1 MNSDSRTRWWT
12 MWLLL
17 LTVTAHVVEGN
28 ADWSATCS
36 SGCTCK
42 WADGKKVAE
51 CPNAGLTTI
60 PDNLSPEIQVL
71 DLRGNRL
78 GALVSRAFSSVGL
91 VNLQR
96 IFLRNCSLQ
105 SVDKNAF
112 DELTIMIE
120 VDLSHNKLNRIHP
133 DTFANN
139 GKLRTLSLSHNPL
152 EKLEA
157 HQFPPLPLL
166 RQLELVN
173 CNLEVIDRK
182 AFMHLGLLQTLR
194 LSENRFTS
202 LKSDIFQPLNK
213 LKSLDLQVLHRLD
226 CPLLLRNSLILFLLF
241 TGQSLGVRLSP
252 GGPTRLPNRGKPQL
266 DADTVRGTGAPQ
278 RAAVESLAR

>member
-1 MNSDSRTRWWT
+1 

-17 LTVTAHVVEGN
+17 VVLGLTVQMAKCN

-51 CPNAGLTTI
+51 CPNAGFTTI
-60 PDNLSPEIQVL
+60 PENLSPEIQVL
-71 DLRGNRL
+71 DLRGNQL
-78 GALVSRAFSSVGL
+78 GALVSRSFSSVGL

-96 IFLRNCSLQ
+96 IFLRNCSLH

-120 VDLSHNKLNRIHP
+120 VDLSHNRLTRIHP
-133 DTFANN
+133 DTFASN

-173 CNLEVIDRK
+173 CNLQVIDRK

-194 LSENRFTS
+194 LSGNRFTT

-213 LKSLDLQVLHRLD
+213 LKSLDLQVTIKKIQFPFFFFTHKL
-226 CPLLLRNSLILFLLF
+226 NFFL
-241 TGQSLGVRLSP
+241 
-252 GGPTRLPNRGKPQL
+252 
-266 DADTVRGTGAPQ
+266 
-278 RAAVESLAR
+278 